1 MNIFSRLKNAVVG
14 AFGGTLKR
22 TDERPAVHER
32 RNGKLDFQA
41 PPHMVKLW
49 HNNGRPFFGPST
61 PTERADHHVSR
72 QTCRA
77 YLRAR
82 MFAGVSQGNPL
93 MSRRERRHF
102 SRLFACLEYR
112 RMMTD
117 ETNAIPDE
125 AERIYRDMTK
135 QELAA

>member
-1 MNIFSRLKNAVVG
+1 MNIFSRLG
-14 AFGGTLKR
+14 ARIRAILSNTSQAAAAGRETPKIEPKPRHMIRL
-22 TDERPAVHER
+22 RPST
-32 RNGKLDFQA
+32 
-41 PPHMVKLW
+41 
-49 HNNGRPFFGPST
+49 GRPIFGPSF
-61 PTERADHHVSR
+61 PEERAGHHFSR
-72 QTCRA
+72 QTSRG
-77 YLRAR
+77 YLRTR
-82 MFAGVSQGNPL
+82 FFAAVSEGNPL

-102 SRLFACLEYR
+102 SRLFTCLEYR